1 MIRCRRVMFD
11 HTIKTVLRLFISG
24 SHRGNKVSILG
35 YLQRVGRALMVPVA
49 TLPAA
54 AILMGVGY
62 WIDPVGWG
70 GDSALAA
77 FFIKSGSAII
87 DNMSVL
93 FAIGVA
99 YGMSKDKDGAA
110 ALTGFVGFLV
120 LTTLCSPAA
129 VSMIKHIPADQ
140 VPAAFGKIQN
150 QFIGIMVGIISA
162 ELYNRFSSVEL
173 PKALSF
179 FSGRRLVPILT
190 SFVMIIV
197 AFLLMIVWPVI
208 YDGLVHF
215 GEAIQKMGSVGA
227 GVYAFFNRLL
237 IPVGLH
243 HALNSVFWFDVAGI
257 NDIPNFLGGAQSLA
271 AGTAEVGITGRYQA
285 GFFPIMMFGLPGAA
299 LAIYQCARPEN
310 KAKVLGIMMAGAFAA
325 FFTGITE
332 PLEFSFMFV
341 APALY
346 VIHAILTGISV
357 FIAASMQWI
366 AGFGFSAGLVDLV
379 LSTRNPLATQWYM
392 LIPQGLVFFVIYYV
406 VFRFAITKFN
416 MMTPGRELAVAGSEA
431 DGEDKNLSGNVTGSG
446 EQDIPQLARQ
456 YIAAIGGSDNL
467 TGIDA
472 CITRLRLN
480 VKDSSIV
487 NDALAKRLGASGV
500 IRLNKTS
507 VQIIVGFV
515 AEKIANNMKTVGH
528 VDAAPAEAT
537 PAAAVKAQAVPNST
551 KPTLVTLVSPVTGET
566 VALDEVP
573 DEAFASKAVGD
584 GVAVK
589 PTDKTVVSP
598 AAGTVVKIFNTNHAF
613 CLETAEGAEI
623 VVHMGIDT
631 VALGGKGFTRLVEE
645 GAEVV
650 AGQPVL
656 EMDLDFLNANARSM
670 ISPVVCSN
678 IDDFGGLVVK
688 ASGSV
693 VAGQTPLY
701 EIKGK

>member
-1 MIRCRRVMFD
+1 M
-11 HTIKTVLRLFISG
+11 
-24 SHRGNKVSILG
+24 SILG
-35 YLQRVGRALMVPVA
+35 YLQKVGRALMVPVA

-70 GDSALAA
+70 GDNALAA

-129 VSMIKHIPADQ
+129 VAMIQKIPADQ
-140 VPAAFGKIQN
+140 VPAAFGKISN
-150 QFIGIMVGIISA
+150 QFVGILVGIISA
-162 ELYNRFSSVEL
+162 ELYNRFSGVEL

-190 SFVMIIV
+190 SFVMIFV
-197 AFLLMIVWPVI
+197 AFILMYIWPVI
-208 YDGLVHF
+208 FDGLVNF
-215 GEAIQKMGSVGA
+215 GEHIQKLGSVGA

-257 NDIPNFLGGAQSLA
+257 NDIPNFLGGAQSIE
-271 AGTAEVGITGRYQA
+271 AGKAVVGITGRYQA

-299 LAIYQCARPEN
+299 LAIYHCARPEN

-341 APALY
+341 APVLY
-346 VIHAILTGISV
+346 VIHAVLTGISV

-366 AGFGFSAGLVDLV
+366 AGFGFSAGLVDMV
-379 LSTRNPLATQWYM
+379 LSSRNPLATHWWM

-406 VFRFAITKFN
+406 VFRFTITKFN
-416 MMTPGRELAVAGSEA
+416 LMTPGRELAVAGSEA
-431 DGEDKNLSGNVTGSG
+431 DGQDVNVSGAQDQDVSG
-446 EQDIPQLARQ
+446 LARQ
-456 YIAAIGGSDNL
+456 YIAAVGGSDNL

-480 VKDSSIV
+480 VKDSSLV
-487 NDALAKRLGASGV
+487 NEALAKRLGASGV

-515 AEKIANNMKTVGH
+515 AEKIANAMKTTGPV
-528 VDAAPAEAT
+528 AAAQASEA
-537 PAAAVKAQAVPNST
+537 PAAATAAAKPQAVPNAT
-551 KPTLVTLVSPVTGET
+551 TIAALVSPVTGEV
-566 VALDEVP
+566 VALEQVP

-589 PTDKTVVSP
+589 PTEKTVVSP
-598 AAGTVVKIFNTNHAF
+598 AAGTIVKIFNTNHAF
-613 CLETAEGAEI
+613 CLETEKGAEI

-631 VALGGKGFTRLVEE
+631 VALNGQGFTRLVEE

-650 AGQPVL
+650 AGQPIL

-678 IDDFGGLVVK
+678 IDDFSGLVLQAK
-688 ASGSV
+688 GQV

>member
-1 MIRCRRVMFD
+1 M
-11 HTIKTVLRLFISG
+11 
-24 SHRGNKVSILG
+24 NILS
-35 YLQRVGRALMVPVA
+35 YLQKVGRALMVPVA

-70 GDSALAA
+70 GDNALAA

-129 VSMIKHIPADQ
+129 VSMIQKIPLDQ

-150 QFIGIMVGIISA
+150 QFVGILVGIISA
-162 ELYNRFSSVEL
+162 EVYNRFSGVEL

-179 FSGRRLVPILT
+179 FSGRRLVPILI
-190 SFVMIIV
+190 SFLMILV
-197 AFLLMIVWPVI
+197 AFILMYIWPVI
-208 YDGLVHF
+208 FNGLVNF
-215 GEAIQKMGSVGA
+215 GEHIQKMGSVGA
-227 GVYAFFNRLL
+227 GIYAFFNRLL

-257 NDIPNFLGGAQSLA
+257 NDIPNFLGGQQSIE
-271 AGTAEVGITGRYQA
+271 AGKAVVGITGRYQA

-299 LAIYQCARPEN
+299 LAIYHCARPEN
-310 KAKVLGIMMAGAFAA
+310 KAKVAGIMLAAAFPA

-341 APALY
+341 APVLY
-346 VIHAILTGISV
+346 VIHAVLTGISV
-357 FIAASMQWI
+357 FIAASMHWI
-366 AGFGFSAGLVDLV
+366 AGFGFSAGLVDMV
-379 LSTRNPLATQWYM
+379 LSSRNPLATHWYM

-406 VFRFAITKFN
+406 VFRFTIKKFN
-416 MMTPGRELAVAGSEA
+416 LMTPGRELAVAGDET
-431 DGEDKNLSGNVTGSG
+431 DGYDVNVDSNAGKDENETTT
-446 EQDIPQLARQ
+446 LARR
-456 YIAAIGGSDNL
+456 YVGAIGGSDNL

-480 VKDSSIV
+480 VKDSALV

-500 IRLNKTS
+500 IRLNKQS
-507 VQIIVGFV
+507 VQVIVGTRAELIASAMRNVIAAGPV
-515 AEKIANNMKTVGH
+515 AAA
-528 VDAAPAEAT
+528 AAPAAA
-537 PAAAVKAQAVPNST
+537 PAAEAKPQAVPNAP
-551 KPTLVTLVSPVTGET
+551 KAAFETLVAPVTGEV
-566 VALDEVP
+566 VALDQVP

-584 GVAVK
+584 GLAIR
-589 PTDKTVVSP
+589 PTDNIVVAP
-598 AAGTVVKIFNTNHAF
+598 ADGTVVKIFNTNHAF
-613 CLETAEGAEI
+613 CLETDKGAEI

-631 VALGGKGFTRLVEE
+631 VALEGQGFKRLVEE
-645 GAEVV
+645 GAEVK
-650 AGQPVL
+650 AGQPIL
-656 EMDLDFLNANARSM
+656 ELDLDYLNANARSM
-670 ISPVVCSN
+670 ISPVVVSN
-678 IDDFGGLVVK
+678 SDDYAGLAAL

-693 VAGQTPLY
+693 VAGQTKLY
-701 EIKGK
+701 EIQK

>member
-1 MIRCRRVMFD
+1 M
-11 HTIKTVLRLFISG
+11 
-24 SHRGNKVSILG
+24 SILG
-35 YLQRVGRALMVPVA
+35 YLQKVGRALMVPVA

-70 GDSALAA
+70 GDNALAA

-129 VSMIKHIPADQ
+129 VSMIQKIPADQ
-140 VPAAFGKIQN
+140 VPAAFGKISN
-150 QFIGIMVGIISA
+150 QFVGILVGIISA

-190 SFVMIIV
+190 SFVMIVV
-197 AFLLMIVWPVI
+197 AFIMMYIWPVI
-208 YDGLVHF
+208 FDGLVNF
-215 GEAIQKMGSVGA
+215 GEHIQKLGSVGA

-257 NDIPNFLGGAQSLA
+257 NDIPNFLGGAQSIE
-271 AGTAEVGITGRYQA
+271 AGKAVVGITGRYQA

-299 LAIYQCARPEN
+299 LAIYHCARPEN

-341 APALY
+341 APVLY
-346 VIHAILTGISV
+346 VIHAVLTGISV
-357 FIAASMQWI
+357 FIAASMHWI
-366 AGFGFSAGLVDLV
+366 AGFGFSAGLVDMV
-379 LSTRNPLATQWYM
+379 LSSRNPLAIHWWM

-406 VFRFAITKFN
+406 VFRFTITKFN
-416 MMTPGRELAVAGSEA
+416 LMTPGRELAVAGSEA
-431 DGEDKNLSGNVTGSG
+431 DGQDVNVSGDK
-446 EQDIPQLARQ
+446 EQDVSGLARQ
-456 YIAAIGGSDNL
+456 YIAAVGGSDNL

-480 VKDSSIV
+480 VKDSSLV
-487 NDALAKRLGASGV
+487 NEALAKRLGASGV

-515 AEKIANNMKTVGH
+515 AEKIANAMKTTGPVAAAEAN
-528 VDAAPAEAT
+528 AAPA
-537 PAAAVKAQAVPNST
+537 AAAATAKPQAVANVKT
-551 KPTLVTLVSPVTGET
+551 IAALVSPITGDI
-566 VALDEVP
+566 VALEQVP

-589 PTDKTVVSP
+589 PTDKTVVAP

-613 CLETAEGAEI
+613 CLETENGAEI

-631 VALGGKGFTRLVEE
+631 VALNGQGFKRLVEE
-645 GAEVV
+645 GETVT
-650 AGQPVL
+650 AGQPIL
-656 EMDLDFLNANARSM
+656 EMDLAFLNANARSM

-678 IDDFGGLVVK
+678 SDDYSALVIQ
-688 ASGSV
+688 ASGQV

>member
-1 MIRCRRVMFD
+1 M
-11 HTIKTVLRLFISG
+11 
-24 SHRGNKVSILG
+24 SILG
-35 YLQRVGRALMVPVA
+35 YLQKVGRALMVPVA

-70 GDSALAA
+70 GDNALAA

-129 VSMIKHIPADQ
+129 VAMIQKIPADQ
-140 VPAAFGKIQN
+140 VPAAFGKISN
-150 QFIGIMVGIISA
+150 QFVGILVGIISA
-162 ELYNRFSSVEL
+162 ELYNRFSGVEL

-190 SFVMIIV
+190 SFVMIFV
-197 AFLLMIVWPVI
+197 AFILMYIWPVI
-208 YDGLVHF
+208 FDGLVNF
-215 GEAIQKMGSVGA
+215 GEHIQKLGSVGA

-257 NDIPNFLGGAQSLA
+257 NDIPNFLGGAQSIE
-271 AGTAEVGITGRYQA
+271 AGKAVVGITGRYQA

-299 LAIYQCARPEN
+299 LAIYHCARPEN

-341 APALY
+341 APVLY
-346 VIHAILTGISV
+346 VIHAVLTGISV

-366 AGFGFSAGLVDLV
+366 AGFGFSAGLVDMV
-379 LSTRNPLATQWYM
+379 LSSRNPLATHWWM

-406 VFRFAITKFN
+406 VFRFTITKFN
-416 MMTPGRELAVAGSEA
+416 LMTPGRELAVAGSEA
-431 DGEDKNLSGNVTGSG
+431 DGQDVNVSGA
-446 EQDIPQLARQ
+446 QDQDVSALARQ
-456 YIAAIGGSDNL
+456 YIAAVGGSDNL

-480 VKDSSIV
+480 VKDSSLV
-487 NDALAKRLGASGV
+487 NEALAKRLGASGV

-515 AEKIANNMKTVGH
+515 AEKIANAMKTTGPV
-528 VDAAPAEAT
+528 AAAQASEA
-537 PAAAVKAQAVPNST
+537 PAAATAAAKPQAVPNAT
-551 KPTLVTLVSPVTGET
+551 TIAALVSPVTGEV
-566 VALDEVP
+566 VALEQVP

-589 PTDKTVVSP
+589 PTEKTVVSP
-598 AAGTVVKIFNTNHAF
+598 AAGTIVKIFNTNHAF
-613 CLETAEGAEI
+613 CLETEKGAEI

-631 VALGGKGFTRLVEE
+631 VALNGQGFTRLVEE

-650 AGQPVL
+650 AGQPIL

-678 IDDFGGLVVK
+678 IDDFSGLVLQAK
-688 ASGSV
+688 GQV

>member
-1 MIRCRRVMFD
+1 M
-11 HTIKTVLRLFISG
+11 
-24 SHRGNKVSILG
+24 SILG
-35 YLQRVGRALMVPVA
+35 YLQKVGRALMVPVA

-70 GDSALAA
+70 GDNALAA

-129 VSMIKHIPADQ
+129 VSMIQKIPADQ
-140 VPAAFGKIQN
+140 VPAAFGKISN
-150 QFIGIMVGIISA
+150 QFVGILVGIISA

-190 SFVMIIV
+190 SFVMIVV
-197 AFLLMIVWPVI
+197 AFIMMYIWPVI
-208 YDGLVHF
+208 FDGLVNF
-215 GEAIQKMGSVGA
+215 GEHIQKLGSVGA

-257 NDIPNFLGGAQSLA
+257 NDIPNFLGGAQSIE
-271 AGTAEVGITGRYQA
+271 AGKAVVGITGRYQA

-299 LAIYQCARPEN
+299 LAIYHCARPEN

-341 APALY
+341 APVLY
-346 VIHAILTGISV
+346 VIHAVLTGISV
-357 FIAASMQWI
+357 FIAASMHWI
-366 AGFGFSAGLVDLV
+366 AGFGFSAGLVDMV
-379 LSTRNPLATQWYM
+379 LSSRNPLAVHWWM

-406 VFRFAITKFN
+406 VFRFTITKFN
-416 MMTPGRELAVAGSEA
+416 LMTPGRELAVAGSEA
-431 DGEDKNLSGNVTGSG
+431 DGQDVNVSSGS
-446 EQDIPQLARQ
+446 EQDVAGLARQ
-456 YIAAIGGSDNL
+456 YIAAVGGSDNL

-480 VKDSSIV
+480 VKDSSLV
-487 NDALAKRLGASGV
+487 NEALAKRLGASGV

-515 AEKIANNMKTVGH
+515 AEKIANAMKTTGPVAATEAN
-528 VDAAPAEAT
+528 AAPA
-537 PAAAVKAQAVPNST
+537 AAAPTAKPQAVANAKT
-551 KPTLVTLVSPVTGET
+551 IAALVSPITGDI
-566 VALDEVP
+566 VALEQVP

-589 PTDKTVVSP
+589 PTDKTVVAP

-613 CLETAEGAEI
+613 CLETENGAEI

-631 VALGGKGFTRLVEE
+631 VALNGQGFKRLVEE
-645 GAEVV
+645 GAEVQ
-650 AGQPVL
+650 AGQPIL

-678 IDDFGGLVVK
+678 SDDYSALVILATGK
-688 ASGSV
+688 V

>member
-1 MIRCRRVMFD
+1 
-11 HTIKTVLRLFISG
+11 
-24 SHRGNKVSILG
+24 
-35 YLQRVGRALMVPVA
+35 MVPVA

-62 WIDPVGWG
+62 WIDPVSWG
-70 GDSALAA
+70 GDNALAA
-77 FFIKSGSAII
+77 LFIKSGAAII

-129 VSMIKHIPADQ
+129 VAMIQKIPADQ
-140 VPAAFGKIQN
+140 VPAAFGKISN
-150 QFIGIMVGIISA
+150 QFVGILVGIISA

-190 SFVMIIV
+190 SFVMIAV
-197 AFLLMIVWPVI
+197 AFILMYVWPVI
-208 YDGLVHF
+208 FDGLVNF
-215 GEAIQKMGSVGA
+215 GEHIQKLGSAGA

-257 NDIPNFLGGAQSLA
+257 NDIPNFLGGAQSIE
-271 AGTAEVGITGRYQA
+271 AGKAVAGITGRYQA

-299 LAIYQCARPEN
+299 LAIYHCARPEN

-341 APALY
+341 APVLY
-346 VIHAILTGISV
+346 VIHAVLTGISV
-357 FIAASMQWI
+357 FIAASMHWI
-366 AGFGFSAGLVDLV
+366 AGFGFSAGLVDMV
-379 LSTRNPLATQWYM
+379 LSSRNPLAVHWWM
-392 LIPQGLVFFVIYYV
+392 LIPQGLVFFAIYYV
-406 VFRFAITKFN
+406 VFRFTITKFN
-416 MMTPGRELAVAGSEA
+416 LMTPGRELAVAGSEA
-431 DGEDKNLSGNVTGSG
+431 DGQDVNVSAGNADDVSG
-446 EQDIPQLARQ
+446 LARQ
-456 YIAAIGGSDNL
+456 YIAAVGGSDNL

-480 VKDSSIV
+480 VKDSSLV
-487 NDALAKRLGASGV
+487 NEAMAKRLGASGV

-515 AEKIANNMKTVGH
+515 AEKIANAMKTTGPV
-528 VDAAPAEAT
+528 AAAAAT
-537 PAAAVKAQAVPNST
+537 PAAAVAPAAVKPQAVANAT
-551 KPTLVTLVSPVTGET
+551 TIAALVSPVTGEV
-566 VALDEVP
+566 VALEQVP

-598 AAGTVVKIFNTNHAF
+598 AAGTIVKIFNTNHAF
-613 CLETAEGAEI
+613 CLETEKGAEI

-631 VALGGKGFTRLVEE
+631 VALGGQGFKRLVEE

-678 IDDFGGLVVK
+678 IDDFSGLVIK
-688 ASGSV
+688 AQGQV